1 MQRRSHNPAGVTTTP
16 VANLQRAIQL
26 VRGQDVLAGA
36 GRYPTMTQGVD
47 YIICVDCGMFLPMA
61 ETVPGLPT
69 ICPDCYCVRQTGDIC
84 EYPDM
89 G

>member
-1 MQRRSHNPAGVTTTP
+1 
-16 VANLQRAIQL
+16 
-26 VRGQDVLAGA
+26 
-36 GRYPTMTQGVD
+36 
-47 YIICVDCGMFLPMA
+47 
-61 ETVPGLPT
+61 LPT